1 MHSILV
7 RLNPSMDARPAPES
21 GDTAVKRTEESH
33 DPYSCGPHLF
43 VVGVGEIK
51 SNKCFL
57 K

>member
-51 SNKCFL
+51 NNKCFL